1 MRFCASTRLSCLLLT
16 LWSLGAWAAATES
29 TSPPGVR
36 TRNVTLTTAAE
47 AVHVSTAIP
56 TTLTFDTPVNGRA
69 AVLND
74 TTLVEILAVG
84 ERSLTLLALEELRE
98 PVTLRVPLSD
108 ASSWAAP
115 VFRLISMVDVV
126 DAQVLVF
133 QNISSPELSFVRFR
147 GSHALCVMRVAAR
160 RARG

>member
-1 MRFCASTRLSCLLLT
+1 MT
-16 LWSLGAWAAATES
+16 L
-29 TSPPGVR
+29 
-36 TRNVTLTTAAE
+36 
-47 AVHVSTAIP
+47 H
-56 TTLTFDTPVNGRA
+56 
-69 AVLND
+69 
-74 TTLVEILAVG
+74 LVEILAVG

-147 GSHALCVMRVAAR
+147 GSPPLRVVPLVRAGRRGRLPVDPFGQGILDSVPLSIDNVSAVPQGRAVGQSSRFDFRRDAHHTKGGRAFRGSPALRVVPL
-160 RARG
+160 G